1 MVFGASGLNVANL
14 SDFDLDY
21 RYGAAGES
29 LVNELLTGGK
39 TVEVKRDRKWHAT
52 GNVFLEMECWYVGT
66 ESWKPSGITTSK
78 ADYWAFVLKSSVL
91 MVQFD
96 VLVIAMAKYGRR
108 VECNIEPN
116 KSRGYLLSVEHL
128 MRAIKE
134 SE

>member
-1 MVFGASGLNVANL
+1 MGNL

-21 RYGAAGES
+21 RFGAAGES

-39 TVEVKRDRKWHAT
+39 TVEVKRDRKWHVT
-52 GNVFLEMECWYVGT
+52 GNLYLEVDCWYRGT
-66 ESWKPSGITTSK
+66 ESWKPSGIMVSK

-91 MVQFD
+91 LVQFD
-96 VLVIAMAKYGRR
+96 VLVKAAAKHGRR

-116 KSRGYLLSVEHL
+116 KSRGYLLSVDDL
-128 MRAIKE
+128 LTVIKE